1 MQIKD
6 VKLLDLYQRFCNS
19 IVSDYPKAILSEG
32 KNYLTI
38 SFPGEMAR
46 IFVFQDEPLNSL
58 ILRISTDITSKL
70 TKDNSIL
77 FYVASLDELNKAKIA
92 AYVIL
97 AQKLPQTESKAAKD
111 KVDKAT
117 SEQQGYL
124 LDYNRKQIG
133 VVQLNLI
140 PTNAYVTFAD
150 EANNKTPVITEEE
163 IKEEQLKRAKRGTIA
178 KFFRR

>member
-1 MQIKD
+1 M
-6 VKLLDLYQRFCNS
+6 
-19 IVSDYPKAILSEG
+19 SDYPKAILSEG

-46 IFVFQDEPLNSL
+46 IFVFQDESLNSL

-97 AQKLPQTESKAAKD
+97 AQKIRLIKLQVNSKD
-111 KVDKAT
+111 ISLT
-117 SEQQGYL
+117 
-124 LDYNRKQIG
+124 
-133 VVQLNLI
+133 
-140 PTNAYVTFAD
+140 
-150 EANNKTPVITEEE
+150 ITEN
-163 IKEEQLKRAKRGTIA
+163 K
-178 KFFRR
+178 

>member
-46 IFVFQDEPLNSL
+46 IFVFQDESLNSL

-77 FYVASLDELNKAKIA
+77 FYVASLDELNKAKIQP

-97 AQKLPQTESKAAKD
+97 VKASTNRVKNSK
-111 KVDKAT
+111 
-117 SEQQGYL
+117 
-124 LDYNRKQIG
+124 R
-133 VVQLNLI
+133 
-140 PTNAYVTFAD
+140 
-150 EANNKTPVITEEE
+150 
-163 IKEEQLKRAKRGTIA
+163 
-178 KFFRR
+178 

>member
-46 IFVFQDEPLNSL
+46 IFVFQDESLNSL

-70 TKDNSIL
+70 TRITV
-77 FYVASLDELNKAKIA
+77 FYFM
-92 AYVIL
+92 
-97 AQKLPQTESKAAKD
+97 
-111 KVDKAT
+111 
-117 SEQQGYL
+117 L
-124 LDYNRKQIG
+124 L
-133 VVQLNLI
+133 LLMS
-140 PTNAYVTFAD
+140 
-150 EANNKTPVITEEE
+150 
-163 IKEEQLKRAKRGTIA
+163 
-178 KFFRR
+178 

>member
-6 VKLLDLYQRFCNS
+6 VKLLDLYQRLCNS

-46 IFVFQDEPLNSL
+46 IFVFQDESLNSL